1 MKNLRWIL
9 RQLTPFLPLLILSF
23 LGSVLQSAGA
33 SAITLLVKNV
43 VDDVFIVKDY
53 ESLIRTVLMILGSAV
68 LMQVGFFTAK
78 YSIIFASER
87 TLQRMRE
94 RVFAKL
100 LKVPYSFF
108 IKHPAGDLISR
119 VVSDIDRTK
128 IILTDNIP
136 NITINGVVF
145 LGLLGVLFYR
155 DPLLTVILVFALPV
169 MALMVR
175 YFGRKKGKH
184 MKRTQEGMADL
195 TQVLSQTLVGVENIK
210 VFSAENRVIKAF
222 RKFNSRIFRSS
233 AKSEFYFTLNTALN
247 YTFGYAVVSVV
258 FFYGGYRIING
269 DMSPGDFV
277 SYLTALFLIQPPLLN
292 AQKAL
297 MNLRGNLP
305 VVSRII
311 DILELEEEKSG
322 GKAFQGLKEEITFRK
337 VEVNFGGKRLL
348 GPLDLEIRKGEKL
361 GIVGQTGSGKSTLVR
376 IIPRLVDYS
385 GEVGVDGTDL
395 RQFDLASLR
404 ASIGLSTQE
413 TFLINGTIKEN
424 ILIAKPT
431 ASDKEII
438 SALELACCDF
448 VWELEKG
455 IDTQVGERGHAL
467 SGGERQRL
475 ALARIFLKNPEI
487 VILDEAT
494 SALDMNTEKKVIR
507 NILDHFRDRTI
518 IIIAHR
524 ITNITECDRIF
535 VMKEGRIQEEGTF
548 YSLIERKGEFYRIF
562 REGEVV

>member
-136 NITINGVVF
+136 NITINTVVF

-155 DPLLTVILVFALPV
+155 DTILTMILVFALPV

-184 MKRTQEGMADL
+184 MKRTQEGIADL
-195 TQVLSQTLVGVENIK
+195 TQVLSQTLGGVENIK

-222 RKFNSRIFRSS
+222 WNFNSRIFRSS

-269 DMSPGDFV
+269 AMSPGDFV

-311 DILELEEEKSG
+311 EILELEEEKGG
-322 GKAFQGLKEEITFRK
+322 GKTFEGLKEEITFRK
-337 VEVNFGGKRLL
+337 VEVTIGDKRLL
-348 GPLDLEIRKGEKL
+348 GPVDLEIRKGERI

-376 IIPRLVDYS
+376 IIPRLIDYR
-385 GEVGVDGTDL
+385 GEVKIDGTDL
-395 RQFDLASLR
+395 RDFDLQSLR
-404 ASIGLSTQE
+404 ASLGLSTQE

-431 ASDKEII
+431 ASDREII
-438 SALELACCDF
+438 SALDLACCDF
-448 VWELEKG
+448 VWDLERG
-455 IDTQVGERGHAL
+455 IDTPVGERGHAL

-475 ALARIFLKNPEI
+475 ALARLFLKNPEI

-494 SALDMNTEKKVIR
+494 SALDLNTEKKVIR
-507 NILDHFRDRTI
+507 NILDHFRGRTI

-524 ITNITECDRIF
+524 ITNITECDRII
-535 VMKEGRIQEEGTF
+535 VMKEGRIQEEGSF
-548 YSLIERKGEFYRIF
+548 YSLIERRGEFYRIF
-562 REGEVV
+562 KEGEVV